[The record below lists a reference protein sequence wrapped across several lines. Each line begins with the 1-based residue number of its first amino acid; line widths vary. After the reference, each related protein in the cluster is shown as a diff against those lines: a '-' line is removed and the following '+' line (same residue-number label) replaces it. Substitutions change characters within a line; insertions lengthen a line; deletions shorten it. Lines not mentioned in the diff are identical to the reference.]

1 MENEFGLTSWIT
13 DAGVV
18 HIDVHGELD
27 ADTADRLVNALGI
40 YREPLT
46 HCVIDLSD
54 CHFIDS
60 SGLRALLLC
69 QLHLHVPHR
78 LVLRGVGPQAERA
91 LAVTRMDS
99 VFDFEP
105 MAISQRRLA

>member
-46 HCVIDLSD
+46 HCVIDLS
-54 CHFIDS
+54 CECSEELAF
-60 SGLRALLLC
+60 GA
-69 QLHLHVPHR
+69 HR
-78 LVLRGVGPQAERA
+78 KSRLTLVFPGSAPG
-91 LAVTRMDS
+91 
-99 VFDFEP
+99 
-105 MAISQRRLA
+105 RLAAEVVAGVTAEEERDAGEVGS